1 MANKKTQR
9 EFFAEIRE
17 IVAQAGRTD
26 LVEFVDGRV
35 SALDKK
41 KSKVSTKRTEEID
54 KNTSLVFDALVN
66 VGKAVT
72 VTELVKSAT
81 NEVADFSGQKVSAY
95 LKKLIEVGKVV
106 KTEDKR
112 VSYFKAVAEE
122 EDAE

>member
-9 EFFAEIRE
+9 DFYAEIRE
-17 IVAQAGRTD
+17 IVAQAGRAD

-35 SALDKK
+35 AVLDNK

-54 KNTSLVFDALVN
+54 KNTALVFDALVN

-112 VSYFKAVAEE
+112 VSYFKAVAEV

>member
-9 EFFAEIRE
+9 DFYAEIRE
-17 IVAQAGRTD
+17 IVAQAGRAD

-35 SALDKK
+35 AVLDNK

-54 KNTSLVFDALVN
+54 KNTALVFDALVN

-95 LKKLIEVGKVV
+95 LKKLVEVGKVV

-112 VSYFKAVAEE
+112 VSYFKAVAEV

>member
-9 EFFAEIRE
+9 DFYAEIRE

-35 SALDKK
+35 AVLDNK

-54 KNTSLVFDALVN
+54 KNTALVFDALVN

-112 VSYFKAVAEE
+112 VSYFKAVAEV

>member
-9 EFFAEIRE
+9 DFFAEIRE

-35 SALDKK
+35 AVLDNK

-54 KNTSLVFDALVN
+54 KNTALVFDALVN

-72 VTELVKSAT
+72 VTELIKSAT

-112 VSYFKAVAEE
+112 VSYFKAVAEI

>member
-9 EFFAEIRE
+9 DFYAEIRE

-35 SALDKK
+35 AVLDNK

-54 KNTSLVFDALVN
+54 KNTALVFDALVN

-95 LKKLIEVGKVV
+95 LKKLVEVGKVV
-106 KTEDKR
+106 KTEGKR
-112 VSYFKAVAEE
+112 VSYFKAVAEV

>member
-1 MANKKTQR
+1 MANKKTQKD
-9 EFFAEIRE
+9 FFAEIRE

-35 SALDKK
+35 AVLDNK

-54 KNTSLVFDALVN
+54 KNTALVFNALVN

-72 VTELVKSAT
+72 VTELIKSAT

-95 LKKLIEVGKVV
+95 LKKLVEVGKVV

-112 VSYFKAVAEE
+112 VSYFKAVVEVENAE
-122 EDAE
+122 

>member
-1 MANKKTQR
+1 MANKKTQKD
-9 EFFAEIRE
+9 FFAEIRE

-35 SALDKK
+35 AVLDNK

-54 KNTSLVFDALVN
+54 KNTALVFNALVN

-72 VTELVKSAT
+72 VTELIKSAT

-95 LKKLIEVGKVV
+95 LKKLVEVGKVV

-112 VSYFKAVAEE
+112 LSYFKAVVEVENAE
-122 EDAE
+122 

>member
-9 EFFAEIRE
+9 EYFAEIRA
-17 IVAQAGRTD
+17 IVEQAGRTD

-54 KNTSLVFDALVN
+54 KNSALVFDALVN

-95 LKKLIEVGKVV
+95 LKKLVEVGKVV

-112 VSYFKAVAEE
+112 VSYFKAVAEV

>member
-1 MANKKTQR
+1 MANKKTQKD
-9 EFFAEIRE
+9 FFAEIRE

-35 SALDKK
+35 AVLDNK

-54 KNTSLVFDALVN
+54 KNTALVFDALVN

-72 VTELVKSAT
+72 VTELIKSAT

-112 VSYFKAVAEE
+112 VSYFKAVAEI

>member
-54 KNTSLVFDALVN
+54 KNTALVFDALVN

>member
-54 KNTSLVFDALVN
+54 KNTALVFDALAS

-95 LKKLIEVGKVV
+95 LKKLVEVGKVV

-112 VSYFKAVAEE
+112 VSYFKAVAEV

>member
-112 VSYFKAVAEE
+112 VSYFKAVAEV

>member
-9 EFFAEIRE
+9 EYFAEIRA
-17 IVAQAGRTD
+17 IVEQAGRTD

-54 KNTSLVFDALVN
+54 KNTALVFDALVN

-95 LKKLIEVGKVV
+95 LKKLVEVGKVV

>member
-9 EFFAEIRE
+9 DFYAEIRE

-35 SALDKK
+35 AVLDNK

-54 KNTSLVFDALVN
+54 KNTALVFDALVN

-95 LKKLIEVGKVV
+95 LKKLVEVGKVV

-112 VSYFKAVAEE
+112 VSYFKAVAEV

>member
-9 EFFAEIRE
+9 DFYAEIRE

-35 SALDKK
+35 AVLDNK

-54 KNTSLVFDALVN
+54 KNTALVFDALVS

-95 LKKLIEVGKVV
+95 LKKLVEVGKVV

-112 VSYFKAVAEE
+112 VSYFKAVAEV

>member
-1 MANKKTQR
+1 MANKKTQKD
-9 EFFAEIRE
+9 FFAEIRE

-35 SALDKK
+35 AVLDNK

-54 KNTSLVFDALVN
+54 KNTALVFNALVN

-72 VTELVKSAT
+72 VTELIKSAT

-95 LKKLIEVGKVV
+95 LKKLVEVGKVV

-112 VSYFKAVAEE
+112 VSYFKAVVEV